1 MKVKPIL
8 LMPLVLLFGIFLA
21 GCDNPP
27 QESALP
33 STAPPPP
40 AYEGT
45 IVCMG
50 NSLTAG
56 YGVEETEAYPALLE
70 ERLRAEGFRYRVV
83 NAGVSGETSSG
94 ALSRLNW
101 MLTLDPDIVILE
113 TGANDGLRGI
123 DPELTH
129 RNIEAIVAALQ
140 DRGIVVVLAGMQMV
154 TNLGP
159 SFTRSFRAI
168 YPDIA
173 RGSQAILIPFFLEGV
188 AGRADLNQP
197 DGIHP
202 TAEGYRVIA
211 ERITP
216 YVVQAIE
223 RHRAQTPGR
232 PVP

>member
-8 LMPLVLLFGIFLA
+8 LMPFVMLFGIFLA

-27 QESALP
+27 RESARP
-33 STAPPPP
+33 STAPPP
-40 AYEGT
+40 AYQGT

-56 YGVEETEAYPALLE
+56 YGLEETNAYPSLLE
-70 ERLRAEGFRYRVV
+70 ARLRAEGFRYRVV

-113 TGANDGLRGI
+113 TGANDGLRGV
-123 DPELTH
+123 DPELTR

-140 DRGIVVVLAGMQMV
+140 DREIVVVLAGMQMV

-188 AGRADLNQP
+188 AGRADLNQT

-202 TAEGYRVIA
+202 TAEGYRVIV

-216 YVVQAIE
+216 YIVRAIE

-232 PVP
+232 QVP